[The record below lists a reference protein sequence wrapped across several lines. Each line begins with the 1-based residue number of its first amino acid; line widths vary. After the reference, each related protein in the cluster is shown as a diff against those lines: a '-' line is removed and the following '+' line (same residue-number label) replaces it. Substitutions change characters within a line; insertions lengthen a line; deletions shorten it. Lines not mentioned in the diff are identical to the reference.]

1 MMVEKNKEMEQE
13 YIKTMLEKALF
24 AVVFPEDKSK
34 ESAQKI
40 VDMIDSAV
48 GIAEFEDEDEEGKLV
63 WGALIDKTK
72 EAKKRVEKE

>member
-1 MMVEKNKEMEQE
+1 MVEKNKEMEQE

-24 AVVFPEDKSK
+24 AVVFPKDKSR

-72 EAKKRVEKE
+72 EAKKQVEKE